1 MFKGLIISTLLAL
14 PIYSH
19 AELEDNVANDMIDA
33 LYLNEEQAQV
43 LQEDL
48 SNMTTEQR
56 RDLTV
61 CGSVGGGVILSIDI
75 FRCHDVNNND
85 YLMTFKGFGL
95 SAYAKAGIV
104 YIHSKRPILPG
115 FYRAHEFGFHTGF
128 GGYAIKFKNN
138 QTKFTI
144 RGLTYGIGLEAAFG
158 KAEVKVLN

>member
-1 MFKGLIISTLLAL
+1 MLKLTKLVFIIFSLISTSLFAREFNEQEFINKLQMNNEQITAFQE
-14 PIYSH
+14 I
-19 AELEDNVANDMIDA
+19 
-33 LYLNEEQAQV
+33 LNEVPE
-43 LQEDL
+43 E
-48 SNMTTEQR
+48 SR

-85 YLMTFKGFGL
+85 YLITFKGYGL

-115 FYRAHEFGFHTGF
+115 FYRAHEAGFHTGF
-128 GGYAIKFKNN
+128 GGYAIKLKNK

-144 RGLTYGIGLEAAFG
+144 RGLTYGIGLQLVRG